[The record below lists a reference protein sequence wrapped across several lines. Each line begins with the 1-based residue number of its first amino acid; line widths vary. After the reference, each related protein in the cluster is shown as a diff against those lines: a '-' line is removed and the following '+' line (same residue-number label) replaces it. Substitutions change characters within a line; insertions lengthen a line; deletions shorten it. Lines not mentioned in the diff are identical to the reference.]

1 MNFQTAIGLLR
12 SIIIYRINPV
22 HQWRLRH
29 FYRRL
34 AAPGDLIF
42 DVGAHVGDRIGVFSA
57 FGCRVVGVE
66 PQPVLMRLLRM
77 LYGKSRAVALEAC
90 ALGATPGTAD
100 ILISQRNPTV
110 SSLSPAWVET
120 TGNNPAF
127 QGIAWNQRE
136 TVKVET
142 LDRLISRHG
151 LPRFCKIDVE
161 GFEAEVLKGLS
172 APIPLLSFEF
182 LAAQPDL
189 ARACLAEIARIG
201 DYRFNIAYGERLQ
214 FMWTEWRTAEGLAR
228 HLESLPPRVTSGDIY
243 ARHEARPQDVDG

>member
-1 MNFQTAIGLLR
+1 M
-12 SIIIYRINPV
+12 P
-22 HQWRLRH
+22 
-29 FYRRL
+29 
-34 AAPGDLIF
+34 
-42 DVGAHVGDRIGVFSA
+42 
-57 FGCRVVGVE
+57 
-66 PQPVLMRLLRM
+66 
-77 LYGKSRAVALEAC
+77 
-90 ALGATPGTAD
+90 ATPGTAD
-100 ILISQRNPTV
+100 IFISQRNPTV

-136 TVKVET
+136 VVKVET
-142 LDRLISRHG
+142 LDRLIARHG

-172 APIPLLSFEF
+172 QPVPLLSFEF

-214 FMWTEWRTAEGLAR
+214 LMWTEWRTAEDLAR

-243 ARHEARPQDVDG
+243 ARHETRPQDVDG